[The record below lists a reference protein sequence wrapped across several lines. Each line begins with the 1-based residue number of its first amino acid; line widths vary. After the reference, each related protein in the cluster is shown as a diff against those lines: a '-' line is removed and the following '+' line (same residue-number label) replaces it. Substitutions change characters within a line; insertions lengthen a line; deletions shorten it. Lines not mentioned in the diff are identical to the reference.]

1 MVQIQRIAFYIVPSG
16 HILKSHHGTMHWV
29 KASTLRNEVQPPI
42 QPLVPALIIYVALV
56 IVSYEPEHDVN
67 TVRVPSWRG
76 AHSNL
81 AQLAQRLSFV
91 APLLVRRA
99 SHEPRPCRDDS
110 FFDRH
115 DSIKVS
121 DQTLVPQTRDKRI
134 PRPAPTLDTAEF
146 SSIHRNQWGNLDVGS
161 LGTWPNDIA
170 GLRDENQPTDLDL
183 GYVHIL
189 LGGGCRLGG

>member
-1 MVQIQRIAFYIVPSG
+1 MIARVRSSTNTEQKRTRALCGPGGKMVQIQRIAFYIVPSG

-56 IVSYEPEHDVN
+56 VVSYEPEHDVN

-121 DQTLVPQTRDKRI
+121 DQTLVPQTGTNAYRGRRPRSI
-134 PRPAPTLDTAEF
+134 PRSSPASTAT
-146 SSIHRNQWGNLDVGS
+146 SGATS
-161 LGTWPNDIA
+161 T
-170 GLRDENQPTDLDL
+170 
-183 GYVHIL
+183 
-189 LGGGCRLGG
+189 